1 MLGGVHLPFSSERD
15 TLAYGILGKDTAASQ
30 KAQHKLSN
38 QEWTKKRALA
48 RVMDK
53 HLKSQLLDMADA
65 DIRAKLMNA
74 NCQTLPAMWKKL
86 DEIATKCRKDK
97 VNELKDQLK
106 TLSIEEMNH
115 NMTAYSTLAYN
126 LRREIQGIQGHGTDE
141 QDLCKIVMVS
151 LAKDPVQM
159 YWAATNAYMGAVP
172 KSHWSI
178 ADPLCG
184 LLPRLQQ

>member
-1 MLGGVHLPFSSERD
+1 
-15 TLAYGILGKDTAASQ
+15 
-30 KAQHKLSN
+30 
-38 QEWTKKRALA
+38 
-48 RVMDK
+48 MDK

-97 VNELKDQLK
+97 VIELKDQLK